1 MKITKFPRVF
11 INKKA
16 GNRGLLCVVYRN
28 RVETYDFMKS
38 ENKQDIDKSNGDNCL
53 YDYEDICGKGWNASH
68 EINLMENNGFHEVH
82 AGQTKEIDKED

>member
-1 MKITKFPRVF
+1 MESNMQSQWDKHI
-11 INKKA
+11 
-16 GNRGLLCVVYRN
+16 
-28 RVETYDFMKS
+28 S
-38 ENKQDIDKSNGDNCL
+38 EIDKSNGDNCL